1 MSTMYEQTAALPEER
16 PGNAIIRLL
25 AFLGPDFTFFLFFLG
40 VFITLGL
47 IFGSNFHVA
56 GEGSIV
62 IVTGLAAGLVGVRFV
77 YRARAI
83 VTNIPGERDKF
94 YSAAKRILRDWGP
107 MILLVVLFE
116 NLHQYTGLIRKIPI
130 DDHLYNIDVA
140 VFGVE
145 PSVWVGKHLSTPLLT
160 DWFALSYGMYFILP
174 MILATMLSFRGRRA
188 DFRELA
194 TSVVLHLCIGFTCF
208 ILFPAGP
215 PRFYSP
221 LVHGGFDPPHLTSF
235 FGLWEWSQGQW
246 DAANPVRT
254 NSSFPSMHCAIAMM
268 TLLYSWRFGSAVFT
282 RRPKLFFWLCMPIV
296 VSLWFSTIYLRHHW
310 VPDCIAG
317 MVLGICCYRITPIVR
332 RFWPGAE
339 AAVNT

>member
-1 MSTMYEQTAALPEER
+1 MYEQTAALPEER
-16 PGNAIIRLL
+16 PGNALVRML
-25 AFLGPDFTFFLFFLG
+25 AFLGPNFTFFLFFLG

-62 IVTGLAAGLVGVRFV
+62 IVAVSPRGLVGVRFV

-83 VTNIPGERDKF
+83 VTNVPGERDKF
-94 YSAAKRILRDWGP
+94 YAAAKRILRDWGP

-130 DDHLYNIDVA
+130 DEHLYNIDVA

-145 PSVWVGKHLSTPLLT
+145 PSAWVGKHLSTPLLT
-160 DWFALSYGMYFILP
+160 DWFAMSYGMYFILP

-215 PRFYSP
+215 PRFYAP

-246 DAANPVRT
+246 DAANPV
-254 NSSFPSMHCAIAMM
+254 A
-268 TLLYSWRFGSAVFT
+268 Y
-282 RRPKLFFWLCMPIV
+282 
-296 VSLWFSTIYLRHHW
+296 
-310 VPDCIAG
+310 
-317 MVLGICCYRITPIVR
+317 
-332 RFWPGAE
+332 E
-339 AAVNT
+339 

>member
-1 MSTMYEQTAALPEER
+1 MNAFDQVAALPERRTESALVR
-16 PGNAIIRLL
+16 TL

-47 IFGSNFHVA
+47 VFGGHFHVA

-62 IVTGLAAGLVGVRFV
+62 IVTGLAGGLVGVRFF
-77 YRARAI
+77 YRARSI
-83 VTNIPGERDKF
+83 VMNTGDERAKF
-94 YSAAKRILRDWGP
+94 YAAARRILRDWGP
-107 MILLVVLFE
+107 MILLVVVFE
-116 NLHQYTGLIRKIPI
+116 NLHAYTGLIRKIPI
-130 DDHLYNIDVA
+130 DEQLYNLDVK

-145 PSVWVGKHLSTPLLT
+145 PSVWVGKHLSTPILT
-160 DWFALSYGMYFILP
+160 DWFALAYGMYFILP
-174 MILATMLSFRGRRA
+174 MILATMLSVRGRRA

-194 TSVVLHLCIGFTCF
+194 TSVVLHMCIGFTFF

-215 PRFYSP
+215 PRFYAP
-221 LVHGGFDPPHLTSF
+221 LQHGGFDPAHLTSY

-268 TLLYSWRFGSAVFT
+268 TALYGWRFGSAVFP
-282 RRPKLFFWLCMPIV
+282 RRPRLFFWLCLPIV
-296 VSLWFSTIYLRHHW
+296 VSLWFSTVYLRHHW

-317 MVLGICCYRITPIVR
+317 MCLGIVCFRITPVVR
-332 RFWPGAE
+332 RIWPGAE